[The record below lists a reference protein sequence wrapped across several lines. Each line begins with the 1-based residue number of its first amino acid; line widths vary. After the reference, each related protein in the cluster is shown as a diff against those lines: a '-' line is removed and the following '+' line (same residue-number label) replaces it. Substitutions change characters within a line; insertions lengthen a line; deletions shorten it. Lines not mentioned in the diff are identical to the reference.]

1 MRKVQ
6 FTETVLRDANQS
18 LIATR
23 LPYSKFEPILETM
36 DKAGFYSAE
45 VWGGATFDVCLRYLR
60 EDPWERLR
68 KIRAK
73 MPNTKLQMLL
83 RGQNILGYKHYPDD
97 VVRKFVEYSVKNG
110 IDIIRIFDALNDVRN
125 LEVAIDETNKQ
136 GAHASGTICFT
147 TSPVHTLEKN
157 VQMVK
162 DLKSMGVQ
170 SICIKDMAGIMG
182 PKDAYDLVSAIKDAV
197 PELPLVIHTHCTTG
211 LAFMTDLKAVEAGAD
226 VIDTAISP
234 FSGGTSQP
242 ATETLAYALRQL
254 GYQVDLDD
262 KVLVEMADFFKG
274 VRADFLADGTLDP
287 ISMSTD
293 TQCLNYQIPGGMLS
307 NLISQLKMMNAID
320 KLDEALA
327 ETPKVRA
334 DLGYPPLVTPTSQ
347 MVGSQAVQNVL
358 AGERYKVVGKEIKA
372 YCRGEYGRTPAPID
386 PEIQKKILGDTPLV
400 KGRFADSLEPE
411 FEKTK
416 KELGATAKSDEDVL
430 SYIAFP
436 QVAMAFFKDREAGFP
451 PKAEEKKAEPKKEAA
466 PAAAP
471 KMEDMAPI
479 PAWQGHV
486 YYTEVPA
493 PVVPGYTSRPI
504 PQFAASYQPAY
515 LQMGKRE
522 DLTGTFT
529 VTIDGKPFQV
539 SVAKADGPAAPVAA
553 APAAPVAAPAPAPAP
568 APVAAPAPAPAAAP
582 APAPAPAAAPAPA
595 PAAAPVSVGAGE
607 TPVNSP
613 MPGSIFKIECT
624 VGQSVKAG
632 DVLIV
637 LEAMKMEIEVSAPVD
652 GTVKA
657 IAVSTGATVNTDD
670 LLVTLG

>member
-1 MRKVQ
+1 MRKVNI
-6 FTETVLRDANQS
+6 TETVLRDANQS

-45 VWGGATFDVCLRYLR
+45 VWGGATFDVCLRYLQ

-125 LEVAIDETNKQ
+125 LEVAIDEAVKQ
-136 GAHASGTICFT
+136 GAHASGTISYT
-147 TSPVHTLEKN
+147 TSPVHTQDTF
-157 VQMVK
+157 VGMVK
-162 DLKSMGVQ
+162 DLKNMGAS
-170 SICIKDMAGIMG
+170 SICIKDMSGIMG
-182 PKDAYDLVSAIKDAV
+182 PQEAYNLVSAIKDAEPDMPV
-197 PELPLVIHTHCTTG
+197 VIHTHCTTG
-211 LAFMTDLKAVEAGAD
+211 LAFMTYMKCVEAGAD
-226 VIDTAISP
+226 VLDCAISP
-234 FSGGTSQP
+234 MSGGTSQP
-242 ATETLAYALRQL
+242 ATETMAYALREM
-254 GYQVDLDD
+254 GFQVDLDD
-262 KVLVEMADFFKG
+262 KVLIKMADFFKN
-274 VRADFLADGTLDP
+274 VRADFLKDGTLDP
-287 ISMSTD
+287 ISMATD

-327 ETPKVRA
+327 ETPKVRK

-400 KGRFADSLEPE
+400 EGRYADTLEPV

-416 KELGATAKSDEDVL
+416 AELGATAKSDEDVL

-451 PKAEEKKAEPKKEAA
+451 KKEEPKKAAA
-466 PAAAP
+466 PAAA
-471 KMEDMAPI
+471 KAPELPPL

-486 YYTEVPA
+486 YYTGVSA
-493 PVVPGYTSRPI
+493 PTGHGYTARPI
-504 PQFAASYQPAY
+504 EPFAASYQPPH
-515 LQMGKRE
+515 LVMGAQGG
-522 DLTGTFT
+522 DCTGTFT
-529 VTIDGKPFQV
+529 ITIDGKPFQV
-539 SVAKADGPAAPVAA
+539 AVERADGAAPAAPVAA
-553 APAAPVAAPAPAPAP
+553 APVIAAPVAAP
-568 APVAAPAPAPAAAP
+568 VAAPAAAP
-582 APAPAPAAAPAPA
+582 APAPAPAPAAA
-595 PAAAPVSVGAGE
+595 PAAAVAAGE
-607 TPVNSP
+607 TAVKSP
-613 MPGSIFKIECT
+613 MPGNIFKVECS

-632 DVLIV
+632 DVLVV

-657 IAVSTGATVNTDD
+657 VSAVVGTAVNTDD
-670 LLVTLG
+670 LLVVLG

>member
-1 MRKVQ
+1 MKKVQ

-36 DKAGFYSAE
+36 DKAGYYSAE
-45 VWGGATFDVCLRYLR
+45 VWGGATFDVCLRYLQ

-125 LEVAIDETNKQ
+125 LEVAIDETVKR
-136 GAHASGTICFT
+136 GAHASGTISYT
-147 TSPVHTLEKN
+147 TSPVHTLEKY
-157 VQMVK
+157 VSMVK
-162 DLKSMGVQ
+162 ELQKMGVS

-182 PKDAYDLVSAIKDAV
+182 PQEAYDLVGAIKDAV
-197 PELPLVIHTHCTTG
+197 PDLPLVVHTHSTTG
-211 LAFMTDLKAVEAGAD
+211 LAFMTYLKAVEAGAD

-254 GYQVDLDD
+254 GYQVDLND
-262 KVLVEMADFFKG
+262 KVLIQMADFFKG
-274 VRADFLADGTLDP
+274 VRADFIQDGTLDP
-287 ISMSTD
+287 ISMATD

-327 ETPKVRA
+327 ETPRVRK

-372 YCRGEYGRTPAPID
+372 YCRGEYGQTPAPID
-386 PEIQKKILGDTPLV
+386 PEIQKKILGDTPVV
-400 KGRFADSLEPE
+400 KGRFADTLEPE

-416 KELGATAKSDEDVL
+416 KELGTTAKSDEDVL

-451 PKAEEKKAEPKKEAA
+451 KKKEEPKKMESNKTA
-466 PAAAP
+466 PVTAP
-471 KMEDMAPI
+471 VPQ
-479 PAWQGHV
+479 WQGHV
-486 YYTEVPA
+486 YYAEVPA
-493 PVVPGYTSRPI
+493 PAVPGYTTRPI
-504 PQFAASYQPAY
+504 PPFAASYQPPH
-515 LQMGKRE
+515 LKMGVRE
-522 DLTGTFT
+522 DCTGSFT

-539 SVAKADGPAAPVAA
+539 SVERADAPAAPVAA
-553 APAAPVAAPAPAPAP
+553 APVAAPVVAAPVAAPA
-568 APVAAPAPAPAAAP
+568 APAAAPTP
-582 APAPAPAAAPAPA
+582 APAPAPAAAPATVA
-595 PAAAPVSVGAGE
+595 AGE
-607 TPVNSP
+607 TAVNSP
-613 MPGSIFKIECT
+613 MPGNIFKVECKP
-624 VGQSVKAG
+624 GQTVKAG
-632 DVLIV
+632 DVLVV

-652 GTVKA
+652 GTVKSVA
-657 IAVSTGATVNTDD
+657 ATVGTAVNTDD

>member
-1 MRKVQ
+1 MKKVQ

-36 DKAGFYSAE
+36 DKAGYYSAE
-45 VWGGATFDVCLRYLR
+45 VWGGATFDVCLRYLQ

-125 LEVAIDETNKQ
+125 LEVAIDETVKR
-136 GAHASGTICFT
+136 GAHASGTISYT
-147 TSPVHTLEKN
+147 TSPVHTLEKY
-157 VQMVK
+157 VSMVK
-162 DLKSMGVQ
+162 ELQKMGVS

-182 PKDAYDLVSAIKDAV
+182 PQEAYDLVGAIKDAV
-197 PELPLVIHTHCTTG
+197 PDLPLVVHTHSTTG
-211 LAFMTDLKAVEAGAD
+211 LAFMTYLKAVEAGAD

-254 GYQVDLDD
+254 GYRVDLND
-262 KVLVEMADFFKG
+262 KVLIQMADFFKG
-274 VRADFLADGTLDP
+274 VRADFIQDGTLDP
-287 ISMSTD
+287 ISMATD

-327 ETPKVRA
+327 ETPRVRK

-372 YCRGEYGRTPAPID
+372 YCRGEYGQTPAPID
-386 PEIQKKILGDTPLV
+386 PEIQKKILGDTPVV
-400 KGRFADSLEPE
+400 KGRFADTLEPE

-416 KELGATAKSDEDVL
+416 KELGTTARSDEDVL

-451 PKAEEKKAEPKKEAA
+451 KKKEEPKKMESNKTA
-466 PAAAP
+466 PVTAP
-471 KMEDMAPI
+471 VPQ
-479 PAWQGHV
+479 WQGHV
-486 YYTEVPA
+486 YYAEVPA
-493 PVVPGYTSRPI
+493 PAVPGYTTRPI
-504 PQFAASYQPAY
+504 PPFAASYQPPH
-515 LQMGKRE
+515 LKMGVRE
-522 DLTGTFT
+522 DCTGSFT

-539 SVAKADGPAAPVAA
+539 SVERADAPAAPAAPVAA
-553 APAAPVAAPAPAPAP
+553 APVAAPAPAAPVAAPAAPAA
-568 APVAAPAPAPAAAP
+568 APTPAPAPAAT
-582 APAPAPAAAPAPA
+582 
-595 PAAAPVSVGAGE
+595 PVAVAAGE
-607 TPVNSP
+607 TAVNSP
-613 MPGSIFKIECT
+613 MPGNIFKVECKP
-624 VGQSVKAG
+624 GQAVKAG
-632 DVLIV
+632 DVLVV

-652 GTVKA
+652 GTVKSVA
-657 IAVSTGATVNTDD
+657 ATVGTAVNTDD